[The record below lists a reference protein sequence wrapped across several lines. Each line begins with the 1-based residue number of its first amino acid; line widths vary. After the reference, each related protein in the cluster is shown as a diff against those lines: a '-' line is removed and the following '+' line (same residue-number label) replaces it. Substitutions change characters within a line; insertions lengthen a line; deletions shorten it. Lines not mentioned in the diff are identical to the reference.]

1 MIDGGTNREREH
13 AVRLSEAPQILAQT
27 ILDTLR
33 EPILVLDV
41 ALRVKMANRSFYRTF
56 RVKPEETENKIIY
69 ELGDGQWNIPKLRAL
84 LGEVC
89 SGDMPAEDFEVGR
102 DFPGIGQRFMVLN
115 ARRIRRETGQPMIL
129 LAIEDISERKAIER
143 ALQLHAKELERSNA
157 DLEQFAYVASHDLQE
172 PLRMVTSFTQLLA
185 KRYKGKLDSDG
196 DEFIAYIVD
205 GATRMHRLINDL
217 LAYARL
223 GSRTA
228 EFVPTDCEAI
238 FADVV
243 SNLGSAIEENG
254 ATVTHD
260 PLPTVM
266 ADRNQ
271 LTSLF
276 QNLLGN
282 AIKFRAVDPPVVH
295 VSARRNESE
304 WFFSVR
310 DNGIGIDPEHFE
322 RVFLIFQRLHGK
334 SEYAGTGVG
343 LAICRK
349 VVKQHGGRIW
359 IESQAGKGSTFYF
372 TLPA

>member
-1 MIDGGTNREREH
+1 MVDDGTQRGREH
-13 AVRLSEAPQILAQT
+13 AVMLSGAPQILAQT

-41 ALRVKMANRSFYRTF
+41 ALRVNMANRPFYRTF
-56 RVKPEETENKIIY
+56 RVKPEETEGKHIY

-84 LGEVC
+84 LEEIC
-89 SGDMPAEDFEVGR
+89 FGDKQVEDFEVEG
-102 DFPGIGQRFMVLN
+102 DFPGIGRRFMILN
-115 ARRIRRETGQPMIL
+115 ARRIERETGQPMIL

-143 ALQLHAKELERSNA
+143 ALQHHAKELERSNA

-172 PLRMVTSFTQLLA
+172 PLRMVMSFTQLLA
-185 KRYKGKLDSDG
+185 KRYKGKLDADA

-205 GATRMHRLINDL
+205 GATRMHRLIDDL

-223 GSRTA
+223 GSRAA
-228 EFVPTDCEAI
+228 EFVPADCEAI
-238 FADVV
+238 FAEAV
-243 SNLGSAIEENG
+243 SNLGSAMEENG

-266 ADRNQ
+266 ADRDR
-271 LTSLF
+271 LSRLF
-276 QNLLGN
+276 QNLLSN
-282 AIKFRAVDPPVVH
+282 AIKFRAANPPVVH
-295 VSARRNESE
+295 VSTRRNGNE
-304 WFFSVR
+304 WLFSVR
-310 DNGIGIDPEHFE
+310 DNGIGIDPAQFE

-334 SEYAGTGVG
+334 SEYSGTGVG

-349 VVKQHGGRIW
+349 IVEHHGGKIW
-359 IESQAGKGSTFYF
+359 VESQPGKGSTFYF

>member
-359 IESQAGKGSTFYF
+359 IESHAGKGSTFYF
-372 TLPA
+372 T

>member
-1 MIDGGTNREREH
+1 MIDDGTQRGREH
-13 AVRLSEAPQILAQT
+13 GVTLSRDPQILAQT

-41 ALRVKMANRSFYRTF
+41 ALRVKMANRSFFRTF
-56 RVKPEETENKIIY
+56 RVKPEETEGKLIY
-69 ELGDGQWNIPKLRAL
+69 ELGDGQWNVPRLRVL
-84 LGEVC
+84 LEEVH
-89 SGDMPAEDFEVGR
+89 SGATHAEDFEVECE
-102 DFPGIGQRFMVLN
+102 FPGIGRKFMVLN
-115 ARRIRRETGQPMIL
+115 ARRIERETDQPMIL
-129 LAIEDISERKAIER
+129 LAMEDISEHKAIER

-172 PLRMVTSFTQLLA
+172 PLRMITSFTQLLA
-185 KRYKGKLDSDG
+185 KRYKGKLDADA
-196 DEFIAYIVD
+196 DEYIAYIVD

-223 GSRTA
+223 GSRAA

-238 FADVV
+238 FADAV
-243 SNLGSAIEENG
+243 SNLGSAVEENG

-266 ADRNQ
+266 ADTDQ
-271 LTSLF
+271 LSRLF
-276 QNLLGN
+276 QNLLSN

-295 VSARRNESE
+295 VSARRNGNERL
-304 WFFSVR
+304 FSVR
-310 DNGIGIDPEHFE
+310 DNGIGIDPEQFE

-334 SEYAGTGVG
+334 TEYSGTGVG
-343 LAICRK
+343 LAICKKIVER
-349 VVKQHGGRIW
+349 HGGKIW

>member
-1 MIDGGTNREREH
+1 M
-13 AVRLSEAPQILAQT
+13 LSGAPQILAQT

-33 EPILVLDV
+33 EPILVLDG
-41 ALRVKMANRSFYRTF
+41 ALRVNMANRSFYRIF
-56 RVKPEETENKIIY
+56 RVKPEETENKPIY
-69 ELGDGQWNIPKLRAL
+69 ELGDGHWNIPRLRVL
-84 LGEVC
+84 LAEVC
-89 SGDMPAEDFEVGR
+89 SVGRQAEDFEVEC
-102 DFPGIGQRFMVLN
+102 DFPGIGRRFMILN
-115 ARRIRRETGQPMIL
+115 ARRIERETGQAMIL
-129 LAIEDISERKAIER
+129 LAIEDISERKAIDR

-172 PLRMVTSFTQLLA
+172 PLRMITSFTQLLA
-185 KRYKGKLDSDG
+185 KRYRGKFDSDA

-205 GATRMHRLINDL
+205 GSTRMHRLINDL

-223 GSRTA
+223 GSRAA

-238 FADVV
+238 FADAV

-266 ADRNQ
+266 ADTDQ
-271 LTSLF
+271 LSRLF
-276 QNLLGN
+276 QNLLSNG
-282 AIKFRAVDPPVVH
+282 IKFRAADPPVVH
-295 VSARRNESE
+295 VSARRNGNE
-304 WFFSVR
+304 WLFSAR
-310 DNGIGIDPEHFE
+310 DNGIGIDPEQFG

-334 SEYAGTGVG
+334 SEYSGTGVG

-349 VVKQHGGRIW
+349 IVERHGGKIW
-359 IESQAGKGSTFYF
+359 IESQPGKGSTFYF

>member
-1 MIDGGTNREREH
+1 M
-13 AVRLSEAPQILAQT
+13 LAQT

-41 ALRVKMANRSFYRTF
+41 ALRVNMANRSFFRTF
-56 RVKPEETENKIIY
+56 RVKPEETENKLIY

-84 LGEVC
+84 LEEIC
-89 SGDMPAEDFEVGR
+89 FGDKQVEDFEVEC
-102 DFPGIGQRFMVLN
+102 DFPGIGRRFMILN
-115 ARRIRRETGQPMIL
+115 ARRTERETGQPMIL
-129 LAIEDISERKAIER
+129 LAIEDISERKAVER

-157 DLEQFAYVASHDLQE
+157 DLEQFAYAASHDLQE
-172 PLRMVTSFTQLLA
+172 PLRMITNFTQLLA
-185 KRYKGKLDSDG
+185 KRYQGKLDSDA
-196 DEFIAYIVD
+196 DEFVAYIVD
-205 GATRMHRLINDL
+205 GAARMHLLINDL
-217 LAYARL
+217 LTYARL
-223 GSRTA
+223 GSQGA
-228 EFVPTDCEAI
+228 EFAPTYCEATL
-238 FADVV
+238 ADAV
-243 SNLGSAIEENG
+243 SNLASAMEENG

-276 QNLLGN
+276 QNLLSN
-282 AIKFRAVDPPVVH
+282 AIKFRAVGPPVVH
-295 VSARRNESE
+295 VSARRNENE
-304 WFFSVR
+304 WLFSVR

-322 RVFLIFQRLHGK
+322 RIFLIFQRLHGRG
-334 SEYAGTGVG
+334 EYSGTGVG

-349 VVKQHGGRIW
+349 IVERHGGKIW

>member
-1 MIDGGTNREREH
+1 MIDGVTKREREH
-13 AVRLSEAPQILAQT
+13 AVMISRAPEILAQT

-33 EPILVLDV
+33 EPILVLDA

-56 RVKPEETENKIIY
+56 RVKREGTENKLIY
-69 ELGDGQWNIPKLRAL
+69 ELGDGQWNLPKLRAL
-84 LGEVC
+84 LEEVC
-89 SGDMPAEDFEVGR
+89 SADMPVEDFEVER
-102 DFPGIGQRFMVLN
+102 DFAEIGRRFMVLN

-129 LAIEDISERKAIER
+129 LAIEDITERKAVER
-143 ALQLHAKELERSNA
+143 ALRLHAKELERSNA

-172 PLRMVTSFTQLLA
+172 PLRMITSFTQLLA
-185 KRYKGKLDSDG
+185 KRYKGKLDSDA

-223 GSRTA
+223 GSRGA
-228 EFVPTDCEAI
+228 VFAPTDCEAI

-243 SNLGSAIEENG
+243 SNLRSAIEENG

-266 ADRNQ
+266 ADKDQ
-271 LTSLF
+271 LSRLF
-276 QNLLGN
+276 QNLLSN
-282 AIKFRAVDPPVVH
+282 AIKFRTADPPVVH
-295 VSARRNESE
+295 VSARRNGNE
-304 WFFSVR
+304 WLFSVR
-310 DNGIGIDPEHFE
+310 DNGIGIDPEQFE

-334 SEYAGTGVG
+334 DDYSGTGVG

-349 VVKQHGGRIW
+349 IVKQHEGKIW
-359 IESQAGKGSTFYF
+359 IESQPGKGSTFYF
-372 TLPA
+372 TIPA

>member
-1 MIDGGTNREREH
+1 MVDDGTQRGREH
-13 AVRLSEAPQILAQT
+13 GVTLSGAPQILAQT

-41 ALRVKMANRSFYRTF
+41 ALRVNMANRSFYRTF
-56 RVKPEETENKIIY
+56 RVKPEETANKHIY

-84 LGEVC
+84 LEEIC
-89 SGDMPAEDFEVGR
+89 FGDKQVEDFEVEC
-102 DFPGIGQRFMVLN
+102 DFPGIGRRFMILN
-115 ARRIRRETGQPMIL
+115 ARRIERETGQPMIL

-143 ALQLHAKELERSNA
+143 ALQHHAKELERSNA

-185 KRYKGKLDSDG
+185 RRYQGKLDADA

-223 GSRTA
+223 GSRAA
-228 EFVPTDCEAI
+228 EFVPTDCEAV
-238 FADVV
+238 FADAVA
-243 SNLGSAIEENG
+243 NLGSAMEENG

-266 ADRNQ
+266 ADQDQ
-271 LTSLF
+271 LSRLF
-276 QNLLGN
+276 QNLLSNG
-282 AIKFRAVDPPVVH
+282 IKFRAADPPVVH
-295 VSARRNESE
+295 VSARRNGNE
-304 WFFSVR
+304 WLFSVR

-322 RVFLIFQRLHGK
+322 RIFLIFQRLHGK
-334 SEYAGTGVG
+334 SEYSGTGVG

-349 VVKQHGGRIW
+349 IVERHGGKIW

>member
-1 MIDGGTNREREH
+1 MIDGGTKSKRKH
-13 AVRLSEAPQILAQT
+13 AVRLSQAPQILAQT

-41 ALRVKMANRSFYRTF
+41 TLRVKMVNRSFYRTF
-56 RVKPEETENKIIY
+56 RVRPEETENKIIY

-84 LGEVC
+84 LEEIC
-89 SGDMPAEDFEVGR
+89 FGDKQVEDFEVEC
-102 DFPGIGQRFMVLN
+102 DFPGIGRRFMVLN
-115 ARRIRRETGQPMIL
+115 ARRIERETGQPMIL
-129 LAIEDISERKAIER
+129 LAIEDISERKAVER

-185 KRYKGKLDSDG
+185 KRYKGKLDSDA

-223 GSRTA
+223 GSRA
-228 EFVPTDCEAI
+228 AGFVSTDCEAI

-276 QNLLGN
+276 QNLLSN
-282 AIKFRAVDPPVVH
+282 AIKFRAADPPVVH

-304 WFFSVR
+304 WLFSVR
-310 DNGIGIDPEHFE
+310 DNGIGIDPEQFE

-334 SEYAGTGVG
+334 SEYSGTGVG

-349 VVKQHGGRIW
+349 VVKQHGGKIW

>member
-1 MIDGGTNREREH
+1 MIDGGTKREREH
-13 AVRLSEAPQILAQT
+13 AVRLSQAPEILAQT

-33 EPILVLDV
+33 ESILVLDV

-56 RVKPEETENKIIY
+56 RVKPEETENKHIY

-84 LGEVC
+84 LEEVC
-89 SGDMPAEDFEVGR
+89 SGDMPAEDFEVER
-102 DFPGIGQRFMVLN
+102 DFPGIGQRFMILN

-129 LAIEDISERKAIER
+129 LAIDDISERKAIER
-143 ALQLHAKELERSNA
+143 ALQFHAKELERSNA

-185 KRYKGKLDSDG
+185 KRYKGKLDSDA

-223 GSRTA
+223 GSRAA

-238 FADVV
+238 FADAV
-243 SNLGSAIEENG
+243 SNQESAIEENG

-266 ADRNQ
+266 ADRDQ
-271 LTSLF
+271 LSRLF
-276 QNLLGN
+276 QNLLSN
-282 AIKFRAVDPPVVH
+282 AIKFRAADPPVVH
-295 VSARRNESE
+295 VSAHRNGNE
-304 WFFSVR
+304 WLFSVR
-310 DNGIGIDPEHFE
+310 DNGIGIDPGQFE

-334 SEYAGTGVG
+334 TEYSGTGVG

-349 VVKQHGGRIW
+349 IVKQHGGKIW
-359 IESQAGKGSTFYF
+359 IESQVGKGSTFYF

>member
-1 MIDGGTNREREH
+1 MIDDGTQRGREH
-13 AVRLSEAPQILAQT
+13 AVMSSGAPQILAQT

-41 ALRVKMANRSFYRTF
+41 ALRVKMANRSFYRAF
-56 RVKPEETENKIIY
+56 RAKPEETENNHIY
-69 ELGDGQWNIPKLRAL
+69 KLGDGQWNIPRLRAL
-84 LGEVC
+84 LEEIC
-89 SGDMPAEDFEVGR
+89 FGDKQVEDFEVEC
-102 DFPGIGQRFMVLN
+102 DFPRIGRRFMILN
-115 ARRIRRETGQPMIL
+115 ARRIERATGQPMIL
-129 LAIEDISERKAIER
+129 LAIEDTSERKAVER

-172 PLRMVTSFTQLLA
+172 PLRMITSFTQLLA
-185 KRYKGKLDSDG
+185 KRYQGKLDADA

-223 GSRTA
+223 GSRAA
-228 EFVPTDCEAI
+228 EFVPTDCEAV
-238 FADVV
+238 FADAV
-243 SNLGSAIEENG
+243 SNLGSAMQENG
-254 ATVTHD
+254 ATVTRD

-266 ADRNQ
+266 ADKDQ
-271 LTSLF
+271 LSRLF

-282 AIKFRAVDPPVVH
+282 AIKFRAADPPVVH
-295 VSARRNESE
+295 VSARRNENE
-304 WFFSVR
+304 WLFSVR
-310 DNGIGIDPEHFE
+310 DNGIGIDPEQFG

-334 SEYAGTGVG
+334 SEYSGTGVG

-349 VVKQHGGRIW
+349 VVERHGGKIW